1 MFEKNRDTGRPEPEL
16 KWPDAICVQQ
26 PLTEGYL
33 AAMYGVT
40 ERVQIP
46 AIVASVSRDKIFPIF
61 LEILDVFK
69 QEGSNVD
76 VSLDTITAE
85 NIIAHSQTRND
96 MSLNL
101 ILSHLEDTAFQD
113 ALLSNGEVSLAI
125 MNPERRFEC
134 QLDHHKQIIIYT
146 ASREAMFP
154 FEVVLRKHGIQP
166 DQQKSDIPSEIN
178 HMHLNNSSSE
188 VLNRLIASLGLEKDT
203 LEDI

>member
-85 NIIAHSQTRND
+85 NSIAHSQTRND

-113 ALLSNGEVSLAI
+113 ALLANWEVSLAI
-125 MNPERRFEC
+125 MNPERKLEC

-154 FEVVLRKHGIQP
+154 FEVVLRKHGIQH